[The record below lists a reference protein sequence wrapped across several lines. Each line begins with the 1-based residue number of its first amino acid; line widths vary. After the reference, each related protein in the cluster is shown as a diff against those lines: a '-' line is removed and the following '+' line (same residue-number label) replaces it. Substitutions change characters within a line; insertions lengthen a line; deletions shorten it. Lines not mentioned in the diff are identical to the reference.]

1 MDLGIGQK
9 NAIFYYMA
17 IIEMVI
23 FFFNNVSTWQNLVS
37 KPITV
42 FMF

>member
-23 FFFNNVSTWQNLVS
+23 FFFNVSTWQNLVS